1 MSKTIIIAEAGVNHN
16 GSLLKAKKLID
27 IASRSGADIVK
38 FQTFRAENLVTKT
51 IKKAKYQQ
59 QMTGKY
65 ESQYS
70 MLKKIELK
78 EAFHSKLIKYCKTK
92 KIEFL
97 STAFDIEGLEFLKTF
112 KLKRIKIP
120 SGEITNY
127 PYLKKIAQFKKE
139 TIISTGMS
147 NLREVKNA
155 INVLKQNGLDKNL
168 IKVMHCTTEY
178 PAPMNEIN
186 LNVIIS
192 MKKELGLEIGY
203 SDHTL
208 GIEAPIAAVAMGAKI
223 IEKHITINKNLPG
236 PDQKASLE
244 EKELKQM
251 ILAIRNIENAMG
263 DGIKN
268 PSKSEIKNINIVRK
282 FIVAKKVI
290 VKGDIFSDIN
300 LTTKRCGGGISP
312 MLWKN
317 IIGKKSK
324 NNFKKDQIIKIEK

>member
-1 MSKTIIIAEAGVNHN
+1 M
-16 GSLLKAKKLID
+16 
-27 IASRSGADIVK
+27 
-38 FQTFRAENLVTKT
+38 
-51 IKKAKYQQ
+51 
-59 QMTGKY
+59 
-65 ESQYS
+65 
-70 MLKKIELK
+70 
-78 EAFHSKLIKYCKTK
+78 
-92 KIEFL
+92 

-282 FIVAKKVI
+282 FIVAKKDI

-312 MLWKN
+312 MLSKN
-317 IIGKKSK
+317 IIGKQSK